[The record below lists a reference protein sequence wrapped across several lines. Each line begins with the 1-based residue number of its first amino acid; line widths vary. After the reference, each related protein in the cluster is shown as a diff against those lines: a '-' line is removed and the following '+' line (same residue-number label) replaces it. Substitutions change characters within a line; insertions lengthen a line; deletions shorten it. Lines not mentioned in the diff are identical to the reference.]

1 MNNRIKQD
9 HRRIKRRVGP
19 MLGFKSIA
27 CAGIIF
33 GGSELVYMIQKGQL
47 NPADRRKLFLAAH
60 FESLA
65 D

>member
-9 HRRIKRRVGP
+9 HRRIKCRIGP

-27 CAGIIF
+27 CAGIIL
-33 GGSELVYMIQKGQL
+33 GGSELVYMIRKGQL
-47 NPADRRKLFLAAH
+47 NPAVRRKLFLATH

-65 D
+65 A